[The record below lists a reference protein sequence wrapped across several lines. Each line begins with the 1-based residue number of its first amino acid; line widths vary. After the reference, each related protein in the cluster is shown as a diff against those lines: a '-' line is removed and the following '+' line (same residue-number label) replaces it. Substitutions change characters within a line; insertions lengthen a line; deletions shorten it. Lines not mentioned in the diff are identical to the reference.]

1 MSLLLNQSVGQPI
14 EFSQGDTITL
24 NLLCTDDNG
33 IPQNLTGATFS
44 TQIQGT
50 NIVGP
55 VTFPNNQHIAGDQNT
70 DPGTFQLSLA
80 SADTE
85 SCGLGPN
92 KEILTTVVIGGST
105 TIYRGESILT
115 VFPMVPIQ

>member
-1 MSLLLNQSVGQPI
+1 MPLLLNQSVGQPI
-14 EFSQGDTITL
+14 EFSQGDTVL
-24 NLLCTDDNG
+24 LDLLCTDDNG
-33 IPQNLTGATFS
+33 IPQNLTGATFM
-44 TQIQGT
+44 TQIQGS

-55 VTFPNNQHIAGDQNT
+55 VTFPDNQHVAGDQST
-70 DPGTFQLSLA
+70 DPGTFQLSLT
-80 SADTE
+80 SPNTE

-92 KEILTTVVIGGST
+92 KEILTTVVIGGTT